1 MKLAVSIALTVLVWH
16 GAQWH
21 AIPHQDRSGEWQKV
35 SGPAPWLDGW
45 VAYDSQMGQWE
56 LLEVGGWVPLH
67 EGDTVIEDKGAVRIA
82 NL

>member
-1 MKLAVSIALTVLVWH
+1 MSSSLRTA
-16 GAQWH
+16 GGQ
-21 AIPHQDRSGEWQKV
+21 WQKV
-35 SGPAPWLDGW
+35 AGPAPWLDGW

-67 EGDTVIEDKGAVRIA
+67 EGDTVIEDKGAVRIS